1 LVILQEA
8 QSFINLSSNF
18 EATMA
23 NSTKIRV
30 DLLLVER
37 GLVPSRERAR
47 ALILAGRVL
56 VAEQK
61 VEKSGVTVPADAPI
75 RLLGEDQPYVS
86 RGGVKLAAALAH
98 WQINVQGRACLDTGA
113 STGGFTDCLLQ
124 AGAAEVTAVD
134 TGFGQIAMKLRN
146 DPRVRL
152 LERTNARFLEPGL
165 FASGALATQASEKR
179 ISGSKKCQNTTSPVA
194 EKLIMGS
201 KKYQGMT
208 SVVPQ
213 MPQSGKVLYQGMTSV
228 VPQMP
233 QSGKVLYQGMTSVVP
248 QMPKKEDGALAPE
261 GNPALTL
268 LVMDVSF
275 ISATLLLGPVFAAAP
290 ALTEA
295 VILVKPQF
303 EAGREHIG
311 KGGIVR
317 DPEAHQ
323 LAVDRVADCVR
334 SLGWQVV
341 ETISSPI
348 TGAEG
353 NREFLLYA
361 RRA

>member
-1 LVILQEA
+1 MEKPPGREK
-8 QSFINLSSNF
+8 S
-18 EATMA
+18 
-23 NSTKIRV
+23 RV

-56 VAEQK
+56 VREQK
-61 VEKSGVTVPADAPI
+61 VDKPGTAVPEDSPI
-75 RLLGEDQPYVS
+75 RLLGEEQPYVS
-86 RGGVKLAAALAH
+86 RGGLKLAEALRH
-98 WQINVQGRACLDTGA
+98 WQIPVTGRGCLDVGA

-124 AGAAEVTAVD
+124 HGAAHVTAVD

-152 LERTNARFLEPGL
+152 LERTNARFLAPRL
-165 FASGALATQASEKR
+165 FETPARAAEDAIPELTFLA
-179 ISGSKKCQNTTSPVA
+179 
-194 EKLIMGS
+194 
-201 KKYQGMT
+201 
-208 SVVPQ
+208 
-213 MPQSGKVLYQGMTSV
+213 
-228 VPQMP
+228 
-233 QSGKVLYQGMTSVVP
+233 
-248 QMPKKEDGALAPE
+248 
-261 GNPALTL
+261 
-268 LVMDVSF
+268 MDVAF
-275 ISATLLLGPVFAAAP
+275 ISATLLLKPVLAAAP
-290 ALTEA
+290 GLQEA

-323 LAVDRVADCVR
+323 LAIDKVAECVR

-341 ETISSPI
+341 ETIPSPI

-361 RRA
+361 RRPVASGPA